1 MISRY
6 ALASVSG
13 ISGMI
18 GIGFGESSS
27 NGLVIEHYAR
37 FVWNYEQIPW
47 GKKNLGFS
55 WGYHN
60 EVPKE
65 WLGFVRGKR
74 QHIRTSWKKTG
85 PITTTQDE

>member
-37 FVWNYEQIPW
+37 FVWNYEQIP
-47 GKKNLGFS
+47 
-55 WGYHN
+55 
-60 EVPKE
+60 
-65 WLGFVRGKR
+65 
-74 QHIRTSWKKTG
+74 
-85 PITTTQDE
+85 